1 MSRQTDA
8 LINNLIDGIGR
19 EILRRGTDN
28 LSSVDFS
35 LRAPMSAKDNY
46 SDFKDKTKPHQ
57 WSITNTGVTAKT
69 GDFHQDKKKKEG
81 EVIWDCPW
89 SYELN
94 FGTGPHTMPFDKLYE
109 WAWKRQKE
117 IQLMEGFGSWAVPD
131 DREYWTQYLRYQT
144 PTQANRKPSLRTR
157 GSKKTRGGVEE
168 VSFERKF
175 KEQLFIFTFRVW
187 KAIQRKGT
195 QPTFFASDAVVT
207 TVHDLPDIIKAAVSR
222 TKGVK
227 LV

>member
-1 MSRQTDA
+1 MREVDNF
-8 LINNLIDGIGR
+8 INNLIDGLGN

-35 LRAPMSAKDNY
+35 MRVPMLARDNFSEY
-46 SDFKDKTKPHQ
+46 KDKNDPRK

-69 GDFHQDKKKKEG
+69 GSFHHNKRNMSG

-94 FGTGPHTMPFDKLYE
+94 FGSGPHAMPFDKLYE

-117 IQLMEGFGSWAVPD
+117 IAQIEGFGTWQIPE
-131 DREYWTQYLRYQT
+131 DRMFWTQYLRYQT
-144 PTQANRKPSLRTR
+144 PTQINKKPSIQTR
-157 GSKKTRGGVEE
+157 GSKKTRKGVEE
-168 VSFERKF
+168 VSFERKY
-175 KEQLFIFTFRVW
+175 KEQLFIFTYWVW
-187 KAIQRKGT
+187 RKIQARGT

-207 TVHDLPDIIKAAVSR
+207 SIHDLPSIIKVAVSR
-222 TKGVK
+222 TKGAK